1 MFGKILKILFLSC
14 WLWLCHC
21 VMLALIVMRW
31 TACKEYCIYVC
42 RKSFKT
48 LQCFKQQLKIH
59 LIMIE
64 INTLVL
70 TYTPA
75 QRARLDEEDSLTKN
89 WAQNV
94 ILTKLQKTAART
106 IFGSKQ
112 PSQTRSVERSC
123 FSTYIENDTNV
134 CMCKSNIHMYMDGW
148 KIQERKIY
156 FSSEISLENKTY
168 FSFRSLTEVSGLEE
182 IINRTCRWLIFISVI
197 STKILCGQWHSP
209 G

>member
-1 MFGKILKILFLSC
+1 
-14 WLWLCHC
+14 
-21 VMLALIVMRW
+21 
-31 TACKEYCIYVC
+31 
-42 RKSFKT
+42 
-48 LQCFKQQLKIH
+48 
-59 LIMIE
+59 MIE

-134 CMCKSNIHMYMDGW
+134 C
-148 KIQERKIY
+148 
-156 FSSEISLENKTY
+156 TY
-168 FSFRSLTEVSGLEE
+168 RLHKLVMGYLAPGYIARDF
-182 IINRTCRWLIFISVI
+182 WLYSQRFLAI
-197 STKILCGQWHSP
+197 
-209 G
+209 